1 MLYTHTNYTFMAA
14 YIKKQEVP
22 GNAPIEAIFIF
33 SDAKNEV
40 NSAMGGIVNQVCIKL
55 DTVLV
60 TNLAYNR
67 K

>member
-1 MLYTHTNYTFMAA
+1 MAA